1 LRGTLVGM
9 KTTRRQML
17 ILTGGTV
24 AGLLLAGSPLAHADT
39 LSKKEDGPPW
49 RCGRCGKLLRSHEDM
64 TDKRCPRCF
73 SKQLKRI
80 TEEELQTYLKN

>member
-1 LRGTLVGM
+1 M

-24 AGLLLAGSPLAHADT
+24 AGLLLAGSPSAHADE
-39 LSKKEDGPPW
+39 LDNKENGPPW

-64 TDKRCPRCF
+64 TGKRCPRCF
-73 SKQLKRI
+73 AKKLARI
-80 TEEELQTYLKN
+80 SEEELQTYRR

>member
-1 LRGTLVGM
+1 M

-24 AGLLLAGSPLAHADT
+24 AGLLLTGSPSAHADE
-39 LSKKEDGPPW
+39 LDNKENGSPW

-64 TDKRCPRCF
+64 TGKRCPRCF
-73 SKQLKRI
+73 AKKLAKIS
-80 TEEELQTYLKN
+80 EEELQTYRR

>member
-1 LRGTLVGM
+1 
-9 KTTRRQML
+9 ML
-17 ILTGGTV
+17 ILTGGTA
-24 AGLLLAGSPLAHADT
+24 AGLLLAGSPLAHADD
-39 LSKKEDGPPW
+39 LRNKDAGQPW

-73 SKQLKRI
+73 SKKLKRI